1 MSQHGWSTVAGVARW
16 GGSSAALLGLLVA
29 CDRHQDSE
37 DHSSSEAVEA
47 AKAEPGEAGEVAA
60 ATPTSAPYT
69 PDEDVFMESIEANPG
84 EDVTRQLEVHNN
96 PAFTSAL
103 EDAVLGAHDI
113 SIFTTDWSGG
123 FRLHLQTEADLSA
136 LSPEELITICE
147 QMGDFLAE
155 DPPGITF
162 NGPAV
167 YALGQHIAAEGG
179 GPSFETLDY
188 VYNSSFWPPDR
199 RGACVVI
206 ER

>member
-1 MSQHGWSTVAGVARW
+1 VGLRAQSNTRPARVIFLRARDVSFGRARAGGGSHRRLVTSTSTGALGQKSVKPKTPCRGKKSRAGLLARSHDLSPKERARYPARMSQHGWS
-16 GGSSAALLGLLVA
+16 
-29 CDRHQDSE
+29 
-37 DHSSSEAVEA
+37 
-47 AKAEPGEAGEVAA
+47 
-60 ATPTSAPYT
+60 
-69 PDEDVFMESIEANPG
+69 
-84 EDVTRQLEVHNN
+84 
-96 PAFTSAL
+96 
-103 EDAVLGAHDI
+103 
-113 SIFTTDWSGG
+113 TDWSGG

-136 LSPEELITICE
+136 LSPEELRTICE

-199 RGACVVI
+199 RGTCVVI